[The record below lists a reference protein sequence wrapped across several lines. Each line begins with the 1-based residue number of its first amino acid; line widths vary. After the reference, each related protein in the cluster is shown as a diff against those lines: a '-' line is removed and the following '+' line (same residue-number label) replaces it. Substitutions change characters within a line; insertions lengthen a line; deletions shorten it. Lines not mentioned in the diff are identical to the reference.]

1 MALQKISLT
10 NISKLTYQTSHNL
23 LTGLPNHTAF
33 DDCLNEAFSD
43 AQQNGKLLVVM
54 HLDLD
59 GFKTVN
65 DGLSHHIGDQQQV
78 EVAARLRQVWTMRYA
93 AALDG

>member
-1 MALQKISLT
+1 MAKRWVFLALQKISLT
-10 NISKLTYQTSHNL
+10 NISKLTYQASHDL

-65 DGLSHHIGDQQQV
+65 DGLGSDSKV
-78 EVAARLRQVWTMRYA
+78 
-93 AALDG
+93 